1 MIKNPCF
8 KCDNRN
14 AECHIMCEKYKMY
27 KSEREELLRK
37 KREIE
42 REEIILH
49 KIMNKER
56 RKRIL

>member
-8 KCDNRN
+8 KCDKRN
-14 AECHIMCEKYKMY
+14 AECHIKCEKYKKY
-27 KSEREELLRK
+27 RLEREELLRK